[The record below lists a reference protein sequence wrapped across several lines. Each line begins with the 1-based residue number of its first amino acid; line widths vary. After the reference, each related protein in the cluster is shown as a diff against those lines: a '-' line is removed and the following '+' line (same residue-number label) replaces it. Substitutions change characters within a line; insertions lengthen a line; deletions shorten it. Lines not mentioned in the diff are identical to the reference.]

1 MSNQLTSNEIIDQFS
16 QLNYARLRKLIIK
29 DLNSNY
35 NASSILL
42 KKYSRE
48 NIIKYLES
56 PDKNEKPLQE
66 MSEFLYNV
74 SPYYKR
80 LIDYMSEL
88 SIDNYWLSP
97 VDRQVDDMI
106 KFTEKYLEVSKKY
119 GRYSF
124 KTINPQIRKE
134 VFLKGI
140 YFGVCFESNESFC
153 LKKLDVNYCKVSSIE
168 DGSLLFSFDLDYFN
182 SKARIDLINEY
193 GNDFVKAYRIY
204 KGDAEKNIPGDKTK
218 RWFEPKN
225 QICIKLDPSVPEYA
239 LPYFMGLFSA
249 ILEIDIYKEIKKDSA
264 ILDNYK
270 VLAMQMETDENGVP
284 TMSFEKA
291 KQYYDHA
298 AQNLPDGVGLI
309 MSPFKI
315 TDFSLRNTG
324 TTDDDIAENATKQ
337 FWANA
342 GVNPLLFGIG
352 NNPTS
357 ATLELGIRTDES
369 IVFYIN
375 SIISKAFNTKFKK
388 TNPDYMFNI
397 VFLEQSLFNRT
408 NVIDSLTKGGSYGL
422 PVKSML
428 LAAHGLEPFEV
439 LSMSYLEDEVL
450 GFTNIMLRSPLIS
463 SSTMS
468 PDSSEGGR
476 PTNESKGLSTS
487 DNTQLGEDN
496 NTENR

>member
-1 MSNQLTSNEIIDQFS
+1 MSEMTENEIISQFS
-16 QLNYARLRKLIIK
+16 QLNYAKLRKLIIK
-29 DLNSNY
+29 DLNSSY
-35 NASSILL
+35 SASSILL
-42 KKYSRE
+42 KKYSRDS
-48 NIIKYLES
+48 IIKYLES

-88 SIDNYWLSP
+88 TTDNYWLSP
-97 VDRQVDDMI
+97 MEREIPNLDSFQ
-106 KFTEKYLEVSKKY
+106 TCYLETAKKY
-119 GRYSF
+119 SRYSF

-140 YFGVCFESNESFC
+140 YYGICFESKDSFC
-153 LKKLDVNYCKVSSIE
+153 LKKLDVNYCKISSIE
-168 DGSLLFSFDLDYFN
+168 DGSLFFSFDLDYFN
-182 SKARIDLINEY
+182 SKAHFALIKEY
-193 GNDFVKAYRIY
+193 GNDFVKAYRRY
-204 KGDAEKNIPGDKTK
+204 KGDPELGIPADKTQ

-225 QICIKLDPSVPEYA
+225 QICVKLDPSVTEYA

-249 ILEIDIYKEIKKDSA
+249 ILEIDIYKEIKKDGA

-270 VLAMQMETDENGVP
+270 VLAMQMATDENGVP

-298 AQNLPDGVGLI
+298 AQNLPEGVGLI
-309 MSPFKI
+309 MSPFKMD
-315 TDFSLRNTG
+315 DFSLRNTG

-352 NNPTS
+352 SNPTS
-357 ATLELGIRTDES
+357 ATLELGIRTDEA

-375 SIISKAFNTKFKK
+375 SNIAKSFNTIYKK
-388 TNPDYMFNI
+388 TNPDYMFNV
-397 VFLEQSLFNRT
+397 VFVDQTLFNKT
-408 NVIDSLTKGGSYGL
+408 TLIDSLTKGGSYGL

-428 LAAHGLEPFEV
+428 LAAHGLEPFDV
-439 LSMSYLEDEVL
+439 LTMSYLEDITL
-450 GFTNIMLRSPLIS
+450 GFTDKMLRTPLLQ

-468 PDSSEGGR
+468 PDNEEGGR
-476 PTNESKGLSTS
+476 PTNESKGLGTS